1 MNNKNFD
8 CVALMRTA
16 RNKINMDIIDMSSEE
31 VVEYFICN
39 NAKNEYKRPELY
51 NSGTS
56 DNKIAVGV

>member
-8 CVALMRTA
+8 CVAMMRTA
-16 RNKINMDIIDMSSEE
+16 RNKINSDIINMSSEE
-31 VVEYFICN
+31 IVKYFISN
-39 NAKNEYKRPELY
+39 NVTNEYKRPELY